1 MSKTHCVFN
10 KLYFIILKGGK
21 KLNFNSRFKFVG
33 DLGIPKKQE
42 RFYVE
47 RDGKTSDTGSVS
59 INFYV
64 EDKKNNSKGWVEL
77 FGYKNPSIRTLDT
90 DNKQI
95 EISWSDRLDP
105 DVIKEVAGFK
115 KLYVNLGE
123 EFGGFQTFITEYD
136 MIQYLNTYLPK
147 YSGKV
152 EVKGNIEKNYYNGT
166 VRDRYN
172 ITSVYAA
179 AQDKKP
185 MLEVEM
191 VLFYNNSS
199 VDKSDLAKE
208 QKVRVEAL
216 VEQYS
221 RIDKKRMLFHQPV
234 VLSQAAYDM
243 ENEAHARI
251 WNNRLDYLTKKIPSK
266 KKYAMMKWKCRLV
279 NGAEEIPFD
288 ESMLTNAQ
296 KEQIMLGVK
305 TVEDF
310 APKKSV
316 YGPTINEIRLVEPIL
331 DGDFADGIV
340 ECEESNDEIES
351 RIFTGENV
359 ETVEDMMKSAEK
371 PKKVSEPAVEEDDDE
386 EDLF

>member
-1 MSKTHCVFN
+1 
-10 KLYFIILKGGK
+10 
-21 KLNFNSRFKFVG
+21 
-33 DLGIPKKQE
+33 
-42 RFYVE
+42 
-47 RDGKTSDTGSVS
+47 
-59 INFYV
+59 
-64 EDKKNNSKGWVEL
+64 
-77 FGYKNPSIRTLDT
+77 
-90 DNKQI
+90 
-95 EISWSDRLDP
+95 
-105 DVIKEVAGFK
+105 
-115 KLYVNLGE
+115 
-123 EFGGFQTFITEYD
+123 
-136 MIQYLNTYLPK
+136 
-147 YSGKV
+147 
-152 EVKGNIEKNYYNGT
+152 
-166 VRDRYN
+166 
-172 ITSVYAA
+172 
-179 AQDKKP
+179 
-185 MLEVEM
+185 
-191 VLFYNNSS
+191 
-199 VDKSDLAKE
+199 
-208 QKVRVEAL
+208 
-216 VEQYS
+216 
-221 RIDKKRMLFHQPV
+221 
-234 VLSQAAYDM
+234 M
-243 ENEAHARI
+243 ENESHVRI

-331 DGDFADGIV
+331 DGEFADGIV